1 MPCRSTY
8 FKAIDMKKTG
18 ILFAAVVLGFLLLS
32 LFLIELQT
40 AEAQRRISLAP
51 TPIPEDFYSYGVNIG
66 SPANTTYS
74 SNSLL
79 LNFTLKR
86 PVSPSDY
93 TFEMLYSLNG
103 EANVTVSSTTAF
115 FDKTTPD
122 SMFSSL
128 ASYTIAKGFA
138 SLSNLPEGSYFLTVY
153 GIYVH
158 RGPTAGTNWPAI
170 MHDTQTVYFTINDG
184 VPPAI
189 TTLQPQN
196 KTYQNSLPLNFSVDE
211 PTSWIGYSLDQ
222 KDNVTFSGNTSING
236 LAYGAHSLAV
246 YANDT
251 VGNMGTTGNINFAI
265 ANPQALP
272 SIQALPTLLIL
283 SLVTAIMIAIAGLLI
298 YRKRRKPHKKAMP
311 LSVLVKKP

>member
-1 MPCRSTY
+1 MPYRSTY
-8 FKAIDMKKTG
+8 FKAIDMKKKG
-18 ILFAAVVLGFLLLS
+18 ALFEAVILCFLLLAP
-32 LFLIELQT
+32 LLIELQT

-93 TFEMLYSLNG
+93 TFQMSYSLNG

-115 FDKTTPD
+115 FDKSTPD

-128 ASYTIAKGFA
+128 ASYTIAKGFS
-138 SLSNLPEGSYFLTVY
+138 SLSDLSEGYYCLTVY

-158 RGPTAGTNWPAI
+158 RGPTEGTNWPPV

-184 VPPAI
+184 FPPSI

-196 KTYQNSLPLNFSVDE
+196 TTYQNNLPLNFSVNE

-222 KDNVTFSGNTSING
+222 KDNVTLSENTTING
-236 LAYGAHSLAV
+236 LAYGPHSLAV

-251 VGNMGTTGNINFAI
+251 VGNMGTTGNINFTI
-265 ANPQALP
+265 TNPQALP
-272 SIQALPTLLIL
+272 SIQALPTLLIF
-283 SLVTAIMIAIAGLLI
+283 SLVAAIMMAIAGLLL
-298 YRKRRKPHKKAMP
+298 YRRHRKTE
-311 LSVLVKKP
+311 